1 MDLDTTTYC
10 VQIFAAILALLILY
24 FTISSIRSHNNS
36 GSKKRNIKTKVPE
49 IPGGLPIIGHL
60 HLLNDKIPYFR
71 TFSAM
76 AEKYGSIF
84 ALRLGCHPTIMVSSA
99 ELAKECLTTK
109 DRVFASRP
117 DTAGGRFLGYD
128 NAIFGLAPYG
138 QYWREIR
145 KIATLELL
153 SSYRLEKLKHVRD
166 REIYTLVKDL
176 FSFCNWQGNSNK
188 LVSVTI
194 SDLIEHMTF
203 NINVQ
208 MIAGKRFSDEAI
220 KEENSEGWRLRK
232 AIRDATYLFGVFV
245 VADAIPWLGWFD
257 FQGYV
262 GFMKRT
268 AKELDSILHR
278 WMDDHMRKRGDDEN
292 GNKSENDFLD
302 VLISAFEENDEI
314 YGHKRDIVLKATTMM
329 LVLTGSGSTAM
340 TLTWSLSLL
349 LNHPNTMK
357 AAKEELDTVIG
368 KHKWVQESDIK
379 DLKYLQAIVKETLRL
394 YPPAPLTGIR
404 EATEDCYLNGYYV
417 SKGTR
422 LFINLWKLHRDPKTW
437 SNPDAFEP
445 ERFLNACSGMDFR
458 GQDFEFIPFSSGRRS
473 CPGMTFGMQVVHLT
487 LARLIQGFDMS
498 TKSGAEVDMSEGL
511 GVALPKKHALDIVLK
526 PRLPLELY
534 EGL

>member
-1 MDLDTTTYC
+1 MDLDINSLQTL
-10 VQIFAAILALLILY
+10 ILVLLILY
-24 FTISSIRSHNNS
+24 FTIRSIRSHNNS

-49 IPGGLPIIGHL
+49 IQCGLPIIGHL

-99 ELAKECLTTK
+99 EIAKECLTTK

-117 DTAGGRFLGYD
+117 DTAAGRFLGYD
-128 NAIFGLAPYG
+128 NAVFGLAPYG

-153 SSYRLEKLKHVRD
+153 SSSRLEKLKHIRH

-176 FSFCNWQGNSNK
+176 FSFCNCHGNSNK

-220 KEENSEGWRLRK
+220 KEEDSEGWRLRK
-232 AIRDATYLFGVFV
+232 AIRDATYLSGVFV

-262 GFMKRT
+262 GYMKRT

-278 WMDDHMRKRGDDEN
+278 WMVEHIEKRGEF
-292 GNKSENDFLD
+292 ENDFLD
-302 VLISAFEENDEI
+302 VIISAFEENDKI
-314 YGHKRDIVLKATTMM
+314 YGHKRDTVIKATALM
-329 LVLTGSGSTAM
+329 LVLTGSGSTAI
-340 TLTWSLSLL
+340 TLTWALSLL
-349 LNHPNTMK
+349 LNHPNAMK
-357 AAKEELDTVIG
+357 AAKEELDTIIG

-404 EATEDCYLNGYYV
+404 EATEDCYLNGYHI

-437 SNPDAFEP
+437 SNPNAFEP
-445 ERFLNACSGMDFR
+445 ERFLNACSGVDFR

-498 TKSGAEVDMSEGL
+498 TKGGAEVDMSEGL

>member
-1 MDLDTTTYC
+1 MALDTTYC
-10 VQIFAAILALLILY
+10 LRILAAILALSFSYFILR
-24 FTISSIRSHNNS
+24 SIRSHSNRS
-36 GSKKRNIKTKVPE
+36 QKRNVKTKVPE
-49 IPGGLPIIGHL
+49 IPGGLPIVGHL

-71 TFSAM
+71 TFSDM

-117 DTAGGRFLGYD
+117 DTAAGRFMGYD
-128 NAIFGLAPYG
+128 NAVFGLAPYG
-138 QYWREIR
+138 PYWRKIR
-145 KIATLELL
+145 KTAMLELL
-153 SSYRLEKLKHVRD
+153 SSYRLEKLKHIRD
-166 REIYTLVKDL
+166 REIYSLMKDL
-176 FSFCNWQGNSNK
+176 FSFSNSND
-188 LVSVTI
+188 LVSI
-194 SDLIEHMTF
+194 SNLLEHMAF

-220 KEENSEGWRLRK
+220 NEEDSEGWRLRK
-232 AIRDATYLFGVFV
+232 AVKDATYLSGVFV

-278 WMDDHMRKRGDDEN
+278 WMVEHIEKRGE
-292 GNKSENDFLD
+292 SEHDFLD

-314 YGHKRDIVLKATTMM
+314 YGHKRDIVLKATALM
-329 LVLTGSGSTAM
+329 LVLTGSGSTAI
-340 TLTWSLSLL
+340 TLAWSLSLL
-349 LNHPNTMK
+349 LNHPTAMN
-357 AAKEELDTVIG
+357 AAKQELDTIVG
-368 KHKWVQESDIK
+368 KHKWVQESHIK

-404 EATEDCYLNGYYV
+404 EATEDCYLNDYHV

-437 SNPDAFEP
+437 SNPNDFEP
-445 ERFLNACSGMDFR
+445 ERFLNACSGIDFR
-458 GQDFEFIPFSSGRRS
+458 GQDFEFLPFSSGRRS
-473 CPGMTFGMQVVHLT
+473 CPGRTFGMQVVHLT

-498 TKSGAEVDMSEGL
+498 TKDGGQVDMSEGL
-511 GVALPKKHALDIVLK
+511 GVALPKKNALDILLK